1 MSNNKKKIAYI
12 SVTNDLATDQ
22 RVHKIASFLSG
33 KHVEVTLI
41 GRKLRKSM
49 PVKRTY
55 KTKRFRLLFNKKVW
69 FYAEYN
75 IRLIFYL
82 LFKKFDFLVANDLD
96 TLPANYFISVVKQK
110 PLVYDSHEYFTELPE
125 LIPKKTVKK
134 IWKFFEQ
141 AILPKIPVSYTVSQ
155 SIADEYKKMYGINM
169 HVVRNLPVKSKKHTI
184 PESPLKLPDNK
195 TIIYQGSL
203 NINRGLENMI
213 HAMHYLE
220 GWTFVI
226 IGTGDIEDEL
236 KTLAH
241 EQKLGSRVWF
251 LGAVPF
257 YELPYYTQKADIG
270 ISLEENT
277 GLNYYYALPNKLFDY
292 IQAKIPV
299 LCSNMK
305 EMATLIN
312 HYNIGEI
319 TETLDPQIIAKKI
332 KSIKA
337 NDNIWQK
344 NLDKAA
350 EELCWENET
359 AHLEKIYK
367 LLI

>member
-22 RVHKIASFLSG
+22 RVHKIASFLSD

-41 GRKLRKSM
+41 GRKLHESM
-49 PVKRTY
+49 PVKRAY
-55 KTKRFRLLFNKKVW
+55 STKRLRLLFNKKCW

-75 IRLIFYL
+75 IRLVFYL

-96 TLPANYFISVVKQK
+96 TLPANYFISFIRQK
-110 PLVYDSHEYFTELPE
+110 KLVYDSHEYFTELPE
-125 LIPKKTVKK
+125 LIPKKTIKK

-141 AILPKIPVSYTVSQ
+141 AILPKITVSYTVSQ

-169 HVVRNLPVKSKKHTI
+169 HVVRNLPVKSTTPAT
-184 PESPLKLPDNK
+184 PENPFKLPENK
-195 TIIYQGSL
+195 LVIYQGSI

-220 GWTFVI
+220 DWTFVI
-226 IGTGDIEDEL
+226 IGKGDIEDEL
-236 KTLAH
+236 KDLVH
-241 EQKLGSRVWF
+241 EQKLDSRVWF
-251 LGAVPF
+251 SGAIPF
-257 YELPYYTQKADIG
+257 HELPYYTRKADIG
-270 ISLEENT
+270 ISLEENA

-305 EMATLIN
+305 EMAAIVN
-312 HYNIGEI
+312 HYNIGKI
-319 TETLDPQIIAKKI
+319 TETLDPLAIAEKI

-337 NDNIWQK
+337 NDNIWRK

-350 EELCWENET
+350 EELCWENES
-359 AHLEKIYK
+359 ARLEKIYK
-367 LLI
+367 SLI